1 MGRYAPT
8 NRAASERAASEAASC
23 YYHERTAERGLLER
37 RAAVM
42 SQVCDREGQRRALA
56 NARSEEEAQAM
67 DRRWTSL
74 LRELTDES
82 GPWSAAH
89 RVSSEDPTRPP
100 YKWKLDSAEDSSHRR
115 LRPKRDY
122 HYVVYRDEDQD
133 GEKSAGSLG
142 VSVNADEMSKL
153 VGGDALRVR
162 KTEED
167 DGTMDEAAV
176 ASAEAEAEAAAA
188 AKAAEAEREAV
199 ELTREDRRKIL
210 LTLPAVLVGSKR
222 TVRGQVKV
230 SRGAV
235 SFIADRDQ
243 DDDRNGK
250 ESASTA
256 EGNEKSKKRFWRWP
270 IARVDEV
277 HHARYRLQHVA
288 IEIFLIDRRSAF
300 LAFQD
305 KRSARDAAMRIATCR
320 PGITLMDRRRKL
332 AAAQRSHWVAPAS
345 E

>member
-1 MGRYAPT
+1 
-8 NRAASERAASEAASC
+8 
-23 YYHERTAERGLLER
+23 
-37 RAAVM
+37 
-42 SQVCDREGQRRALA
+42 
-56 NARSEEEAQAM
+56 
-67 DRRWTSL
+67 
-74 LRELTDES
+74 
-82 GPWSAAH
+82 
-89 RVSSEDPTRPP
+89 
-100 YKWKLDSAEDSSHRR
+100 
-115 LRPKRDY
+115 
-122 HYVVYRDEDQD
+122 
-133 GEKSAGSLG
+133 
-142 VSVNADEMSKL
+142 
-153 VGGDALRVR
+153 
-162 KTEED
+162 
-167 DGTMDEAAV
+167 MDEAAV

-243 DDDRNGK
+243 DDDRNGE

-256 EGNEKSKKRFWRWP
+256 EGNEKIKKRFWRWP
-270 IARVDEV
+270 IARIDEV

-332 AAAQRSHWVAPAS
+332 AAAQRAQERWCRRELSTFDYLMSLNTLAGRTRNDLTQYPVFPWVLSDYTSDSINPVS
-345 E
+345 YTHLTLPTICSV